1 MEHRWW
7 LRRVVHIKVFIFT
20 RNYCSMITYYLLLL
34 HFLSASYFSLRSP
47 SLRRMKTRG
56 RPNGETW
63 PVPGPLLSG
72 TPANT
77 QTVKEQSYTSEL
89 SAKEM
94 IHIAECKHHF
104 GAVPLFSWERRAWS
118 QRGVRKHPHSLRAR
132 CAAMLICGHRCG
144 RPFVRTDARD
154 QQWYCG
160 DHDLLLPKRQA
171 KLLELPGEIRN
182 EIYKYAFP
190 PFLGLFP
197 RRGLE
202 ESSIGLLAVNKQVY
216 KEVISL
222 MYGTKPLRL
231 KYEEDDLS
239 IDGNFYDWDGQNP
252 YVGRYVGWSC
262 NISVL
267 LRLLG
272 GNAFQYV
279 NDIEIYVD
287 LEDSEDAERSILLDF
302 VHALCTKRRTQ
313 LRRFTIKF
321 TVATLTG
328 EEEEAEFFRFLQAL
342 REVPEFKDVRF
353 ELKDPRPLKGEDGQQ
368 LLQRACA
375 MRDSLLLGRKRKF
388 EQFQG

>member
-1 MEHRWW
+1 M
-7 LRRVVHIKVFIFT
+7 
-20 RNYCSMITYYLLLL
+20 N
-34 HFLSASYFSLRSP
+34 
-47 SLRRMKTRG
+47 TRG

-63 PVPGPLLSG
+63 SAPGPLLREN
-72 TPANT
+72 PANT
-77 QTVKEQSYTSEL
+77 QTVKEESYTSTL
-89 SAKEM
+89 SAKEES
-94 IHIAECKHHF
+94 HFAECELHF
-104 GAVPLFSWERRAWS
+104 RTIPLLSWERMAWS
-118 QRGVRKHPHSLRAR
+118 QRGIRKHPHSLRAR

-144 RPFVRTDARD
+144 RPYVRTDTRD

-160 DHDLLLPKRQA
+160 DHNLLLPKRRP

-190 PFLGLFP
+190 PFLGLIP
-197 RRGLE
+197 RHELE
-202 ESSIGLLAVNKQVY
+202 GSSIGLLAVNKQVH

-239 IDGNFYDWDGQNP
+239 IDDNFYHWDGQDH
-252 YVGRYVGWSC
+252 YVGRYLGWYW
-262 NISVL
+262 NLSVL

-272 GNAFQYV
+272 RKTFQHV

-313 LRRFTIKF
+313 PRRFTIKF
-321 TVATLTG
+321 TVATLIG
-328 EEEEAEFFRFLQAL
+328 EKEEVEFFRFLQAL

-353 ELKDPRPLKGEDGQQ
+353 ELEDPHQLKGEDGKQ

-375 MRDSLLLGRKRKF
+375 MRDSLLLGQKRKF
-388 EQFQG
+388 EQFQE